1 MTENVHFLCFRP
13 HTHTHSFS
21 LARTHALYSRVAKG
35 GRNGGLFTLFSL
47 YISIYLYP
55 NRQHS
60 WPRIHLIDLRSGTK
74 LYSELNLKKKKINH
88 FYHSR
93 TY

>member
-1 MTENVHFLCFRP
+1 MGIFMCIAGWPRGLVVKVFISKHFEYVQVNYWHLYF
-13 HTHTHSFS
+13 
-21 LARTHALYSRVAKG
+21 YSRVAKG

-74 LYSELNLKKKKINH
+74 LYSELKL
-88 FYHSR
+88 S
-93 TY
+93 